1 MNEKILKDIY
11 SLNET
16 SSFLKGI
23 GSVLNVGGN
32 YFNFN
37 YSKTAIE
44 ADNKSINS
52 DWASIGKELTDAK
65 DKFEKEF
72 SPEICLK

>member
-1 MNEKILKDIY
+1 MNKKTLKDIY
-11 SLNET
+11 SLNEK

-23 GSVLNVGGN
+23 GSVLNVSGN

-37 YSKTAIE
+37 YSKIALE
-44 ADNKSINS
+44 SDHKSIHS
-52 DWASIGKELTDAK
+52 DWASIGKDLTEAK